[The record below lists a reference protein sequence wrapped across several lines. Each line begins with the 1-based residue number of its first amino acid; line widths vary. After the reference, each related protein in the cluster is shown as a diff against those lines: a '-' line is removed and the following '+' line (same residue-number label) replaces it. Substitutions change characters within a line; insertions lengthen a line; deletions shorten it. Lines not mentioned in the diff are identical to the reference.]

1 MAIQYRESITR
12 TRPVGLAERVQ
23 TWRYQAATPRDLRLD
38 FLRGFCL
45 FTMIVDHVAGASW
58 LRWLTGGNSFYV
70 SAAEGFVFISGFLVG
85 TIHRQ
90 MIARNGF
97 GAAAFKA
104 FKRAGQLYVLM
115 LALTLLIS
123 YGGLAIGMWW
133 VKPADVASLWAVL
146 FNILTLQYP
155 FFMTDILVLYSL
167 LMLGA
172 PVALWLLQRGYAWLL
187 LAGSWALW
195 LAYQLVPQIA
205 GQPFPALQLFHPA
218 AWQLLFV
225 HAITLGYHRERVARL
240 LDIPHRRTLF
250 AVSGV
255 LLLALLVI
263 YNSGGAVLR
272 PLLGTSA
279 APWLQDMTSKI
290 GMRVGRV
297 VAAAIVFPF
306 TYGLATYLW
315 TPLRR
320 LTGWL
325 LLPLGQNS
333 LYSYTMHLP
342 LLLVVGLLPEWS
354 GTTTAQQLLNLTV
367 QLGAVLAIWWLVRQR
382 VLFSV
387 IPR

>member
-1 MAIQYRESITR
+1 M
-12 TRPVGLAERVQ
+12 
-23 TWRYQAATPRDLRLD
+23 
-38 FLRGFCL
+38 
-45 FTMIVDHVAGASW
+45 
-58 LRWLTGGNSFYV
+58 
-70 SAAEGFVFISGFLVG
+70 LV
-85 TIHRQ
+85 
-90 MIARNGF
+90 
-97 GAAAFKA
+97 
-104 FKRAGQLYVLM
+104 
-115 LALTLLIS
+115 LTLLIS
-123 YGGLAIGMWW
+123 YGGMAIGMWW
-133 VKPADVASLWAVL
+133 VKPADIASPWAVL

-172 PVALWLLQRGYAWLL
+172 PIALWLLQRGYDWLL
-187 LAGSWALW
+187 LAGSWTLW

-205 GQPFPALQLFHPA
+205 SQPFPALQLFHPA

-225 HAITLGYHRERVARL
+225 HAITLGYHRERVARQVG
-240 LDIPHRRTLF
+240 IPRHRTLF
-250 AVSGV
+250 TVSGV
-255 LLLALLVI
+255 LLIALLVI
-263 YNSGGAVLR
+263 YNTGGAVLH
-272 PLLGTSA
+272 PLLGAGS
-279 APWLQDMTSKI
+279 APWLQDMTSKS
-290 GMRVGRV
+290 GMRVGRI

-306 TYGLATYLW
+306 AYGLVTYLW
-315 TPLRR
+315 EPLRR
-320 LTGWL
+320 LTSWL